1 MAKDLQVMIVD
12 PDLES
17 RADVHKVAARVHF
30 PVVVEAGYGREA
42 LSLARERT
50 PDVILVGVDQGVD
63 RALETVEGL
72 AGLLPNTPVIL
83 YSDGLDAV
91 TFRRAMQLGVR
102 DYLPTPVKEEELTR
116 SIHAVLEQEERRR
129 VGLSGDGKER
139 LALGTVITIFGPK
152 GGIGKTTIATNL
164 AAALALEASQ
174 SVALVDLDTHFGD
187 VGIMMEV
194 RAQKSI
200 ANVASLA
207 DGLDR
212 ELLRDH
218 LFAHESGVMILPA
231 PSRPNEWT
239 TLGGAQV
246 QQVIKL
252 LAQMHD
258 YVILDLPGTFNE
270 IVTAA
275 LEAASVILLV
285 TSADLASIKDTLLVL
300 EVLGSAPLPPKEIKL
315 IMNHV
320 SAQDGVRERE
330 VEQALEQPIFWTI
343 PYDPRVSKTT
353 GSSQPAVVGQPQGRA
368 SRSITDL
375 AFAISGI
382 QKRRPGP
389 DRLAG
394 GLVSALFSA
403 RRDRSTSP

>member
-1 MAKDLQVMIVD
+1 M
-12 PDLES
+12 
-17 RADVHKVAARVHF
+17 
-30 PVVVEAGYGREA
+30 
-42 LSLARERT
+42 
-50 PDVILVGVDQGVD
+50 
-63 RALETVEGL
+63 
-72 AGLLPNTPVIL
+72 
-83 YSDGLDAV
+83 
-91 TFRRAMQLGVR
+91 
-102 DYLPTPVKEEELTR
+102 
-116 SIHAVLEQEERRR
+116 
-129 VGLSGDGKER
+129 
-139 LALGTVITIFGPK
+139 
-152 GGIGKTTIATNL
+152 
-164 AAALALEASQ
+164 
-174 SVALVDLDTHFGD
+174 
-187 VGIMMEV
+187 
-194 RAQKSI
+194 
-200 ANVASLA
+200 
-207 DGLDR
+207 
-212 ELLRDH
+212 
-218 LFAHESGVMILPA
+218 
-231 PSRPNEWT
+231 
-239 TLGGAQV
+239 

-343 PYDPRVSKTT
+343 PHDPRVSKTT

-368 SRSITDL
+368 ARSITDL
-375 AFAISGI
+375 ALAISGI

-403 RRDRSTSP
+403 RRERSTSP